1 MIDNHD
7 RSVQYVHKNPSIFS
21 QILPWG
27 IGIALLAF
35 LIWLGIQ
42 LNAQVNPPSP
52 IFRMIRFENGWLV
65 ALGYLLGVVVVMC
78 GTSAIGMAQ
87 ARAAGKRRV
96 SFFAILGDQVTHLL
110 IWIVIFAAVYPLIYV
125 VFTSFD
131 PTNKLYTTKNVVSDW
146 LLVQAKIIPE
156 ITSFSME
163 NYQKLVE
170 GFSVLSFQWIF
181 VGISVLSLVFLAGLA
196 IYSKNTGEVR
206 TVQNMQTWA
215 MRSLVASIIILIVT
229 TSAAQFKGP
238 DIESKFL
245 LHIRNTFLISG
256 LTGIVAILLCTT
268 TGYAVARLRFPG
280 RFETLLFFIFVQM
293 FPGFLALVAVYYLLY
308 QLGLLNTF
316 TGLILAYSG
325 GAIAF
330 TTWIYKGYVEGLPLS
345 LEEAAL
351 VDGCTPWQVFYKIVL
366 PLSGPI
372 LVFIFLNQFIGSYA
386 EFILSNII
394 LTGVDNWTVGMS
406 LRNFTQGQFSTKWG
420 VFAAASVIGSLPI
433 IALFYGFQQAFV
445 GGTTAGGVKE

>member
-1 MIDNHD
+1 MIDSHD
-7 RSVQYVHKNPSIFS
+7 LSTKYVHKPPSVIS

-27 IGIALLAF
+27 LGIVLFAF

-42 LNAQVNPPSP
+42 LNNQVNPPSP
-52 IFRMIRFENGWLV
+52 IFKMIRFQNGWLV
-65 ALGYLLGVVVVMC
+65 ALGYLLGIVAIMC

-131 PTNKLYTTKNVVSDW
+131 PTNKLYNTKNVDSIW
-146 LLVQAKIIPE
+146 LLVQAKIIPD
-156 ITSFSME
+156 ISSFSSE
-163 NYQKLVE
+163 NYQKLVN
-170 GFSVLSFQWIF
+170 GVSVLGFQWIF
-181 VGISVLSLVFLAGLA
+181 IGLVVLSLLFLAGLS
-196 IYSKNTGEVR
+196 IYNKITGEVR
-206 TVQNMQTWA
+206 GIQKLQTWG
-215 MRSLVASIIILIVT
+215 MWSLVVSIIILIIT
-229 TSAAQFKGP
+229 TTASQFKGP

-256 LTGIVAILLCTT
+256 LTGIVAISLCTT
-268 TGYAVARLRFPG
+268 AGYAVARLRFPG
-280 RFETLLFFIFVQM
+280 RFETLLFFIFIQM
-293 FPGFLALVAVYYLLY
+293 FPGFLALVSVYYLLF

-325 GAIAF
+325 GAISF

-345 LEEAAL
+345 LEEAAM
-351 VDGCTPWQVFYKIVL
+351 VDGCTRWQVFYKIVL

-372 LVFIFLNQFIGSYA
+372 LVFIFLNQFIGTYA

-420 VFAAASVIGSLPI
+420 VFAAASVVGSLPI
-433 IALFYGFQQAFV
+433 VALFYGFQQFFTS
-445 GGTTAGGVKE
+445 GTTAGGVKE